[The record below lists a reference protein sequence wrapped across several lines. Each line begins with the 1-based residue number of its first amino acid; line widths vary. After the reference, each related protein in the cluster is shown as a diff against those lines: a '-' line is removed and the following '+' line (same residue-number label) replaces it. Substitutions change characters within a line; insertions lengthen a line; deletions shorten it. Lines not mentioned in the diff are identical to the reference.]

1 MNSHLIWF
9 LLRVFIIRDNISIVI
24 YVVSHHFIRFDSLDD
39 RLNVMFLFK
48 YLRRMV
54 QVIRYESFDI
64 KGCLFWRGGSNWCGN
79 DSFEPKIWSG
89 LYQRTLT
96 NFMISEL
103 WSGLFQLNFSL
114 YVKRSFS
121 IFIMKKTAVP
131 LLKFTNKEVN
141 YSEHSQRKLFFFSY
155 HMDGSKKNQ

>member
-1 MNSHLIWF
+1 MNQLIRIFERESTGLFLLKLLLWVNILVTFSQVGPYFLVVDSSTRELCNRVNLHLIWF

-79 DSFEPKIWSG
+79 DSFEPKIWFG

-96 NFMISEL
+96 N
-103 WSGLFQLNFSL
+103 
-114 YVKRSFS
+114 
-121 IFIMKKTAVP
+121 
-131 LLKFTNKEVN
+131 
-141 YSEHSQRKLFFFSY
+141 
-155 HMDGSKKNQ
+155 

>member
-39 RLNVMFLFK
+39 RLNVIFLFK

-96 NFMISEL
+96 NFMMT
-103 WSGLFQLNFSL
+103 WLFTERRICQNLTIFRQILNVVKCWRIRFSRTL
-114 YVKRSFS
+114 SFLVGILVS
-121 IFIMKKTAVP
+121 MFP
-131 LLKFTNKEVN
+131 L
-141 YSEHSQRKLFFFSY
+141 
-155 HMDGSKKNQ
+155 